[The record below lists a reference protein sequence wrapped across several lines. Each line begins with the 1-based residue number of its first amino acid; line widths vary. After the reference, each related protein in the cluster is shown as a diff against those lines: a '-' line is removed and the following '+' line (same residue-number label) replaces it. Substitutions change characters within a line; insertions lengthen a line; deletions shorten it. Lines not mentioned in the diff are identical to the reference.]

1 MYDLCNRERF
11 YHFSNEAVAVEF
23 VSKLKDKY
31 TEWHPHRYYVY
42 DESHGNASYSTM
54 CPSHG
59 RYRTVIEPD
68 IKKVVLDRYGRL
80 KPTIPYFFE
89 LQPDQRPIVFDTAMD
104 AMAVEGDPDGE
115 TFCPG
120 PGYLEGQ
127 VC

>member
-1 MYDLCNRERF
+1 MVAFILHYSGENSPTSSTYNRSFTKCMIFVTARF

-59 RYRTVIEPD
+59 RYE
-68 IKKVVLDRYGRL
+68 
-80 KPTIPYFFE
+80 
-89 LQPDQRPIVFDTAMD
+89 Q
-104 AMAVEGDPDGE
+104 
-115 TFCPG
+115 
-120 PGYLEGQ
+120 
-127 VC
+127 